1 MRCTI
6 SNRTPVETEA
16 LMAEQ
21 MLIRPFTAG
30 MCVYIY
36 IYMYIHIQRQVYMCV
51 CMYVYVCMCVY
62 VYIYIYIYICVCM
75 YIYIYIYISVTN
87 NVFKIPTTEAWS
99 VCVVLLEGSH

>member
-36 IYMYIHIQRQVYMCV
+36 IYICIYTYRDRCICVCV
-51 CMYVYVCMCVY
+51 CMFMYVCVY
-62 VYIYIYIYICVCM
+62 MYIYIYIYIYVCVC
-75 YIYIYIYISVTN
+75 IYIYIYISVTN